1 MASAIG
7 QGPESQP
14 GAQLTVSARVPA
26 RATQVK
32 IHGGAA
38 KSVVFAENAARTGP
52 TSVASRGGDQGSV
65 AVFTVVFAV
74 AVIFLLALIV
84 DGGNAMNARERA
96 ADIAGQAARAAADD
110 ISPATLRS
118 ATLSGNALPIDWTS
132 ACGYAQ
138 QVVQKYG
145 AGLAGTTVTM
155 SACPGQ
161 KSSATQAA
169 ITVQVVTRPLIGGG
183 ILGTFTET
191 ATGTATTECG
201 NAVQQ
206 GAC

>member
-1 MASAIG
+1 MTPPRHPSPSPSPTRLQRRSSPTHLG
-7 QGPESQP
+7 
-14 GAQLTVSARVPA
+14 
-26 RATQVK
+26 
-32 IHGGAA
+32 
-38 KSVVFAENAARTGP
+38 GP
-52 TSVASRGGDQGSV
+52 TSPATGRPSPTSPMRHTSRSGDQGSV

-118 ATLSGNALPIDWTS
+118 ATLSGNALPIDWGS

-169 ITVQVVTRPLIGGG
+169 ITVQVTTRPLIGGG

-206 GAC
+206 GGC

>member
-1 MASAIG
+1 MT
-7 QGPESQP
+7 PP
-14 GAQLTVSARVPA
+14 PRPA
-26 RATQVK
+26 APQNPPRPK
-32 IHGGAA
+32 
-38 KSVVFAENAARTGP
+38 NLPRTMHPMDRFRP
-52 TSVASRGGDQGSV
+52 TRPSGDDRGSV

-118 ATLSGNALPIDWTS
+118 APLSPNALPIDWTG

-155 SACPGQ
+155 SACPGP

-169 ITVQVVTRPLIGGG
+169 ITVQVTTRPLIGGG

-206 GAC
+206 GGC

>member
-1 MASAIG
+1 MKTPPLPTRS
-7 QGPESQP
+7 
-14 GAQLTVSARVPA
+14 
-26 RATQVK
+26 K
-32 IHGGAA
+32 IQNRAA
-38 KSVVFAENAARTGP
+38 KSVVFAENAARTRPANLTRAWYLRRPASP
-52 TSVASRGGDQGSV
+52 TSSTSPGNDRGSV

-118 ATLSGNALPIDWTS
+118 ATLSGNALPIDWGS

-138 QVVQKYG
+138 QVVQQYG
-145 AGLAGTTVTM
+145 AGLTGTTVVM
-155 SACPGQ
+155 SGCPGQ
-161 KSSATQAA
+161 GSSPTQASV
-169 ITVQVVTRPLIGGG
+169 TVQVTTKPLIGGG

-191 ATGTATTECG
+191 ATGTATSECG

-206 GAC
+206 GEC

>member
-1 MASAIG
+1 MTPPRHPSPSLSLSLSRLQRRSSPTHPGGPASPAIG
-7 QGPESQP
+7 RPS
-14 GAQLTVSARVPA
+14 
-26 RATQVK
+26 
-32 IHGGAA
+32 
-38 KSVVFAENAARTGP
+38 P
-52 TSVASRGGDQGSV
+52 TSPMRHTSRSGDQGSV

-118 ATLSGNALPIDWTS
+118 ATLSGNALPIDWGS

-169 ITVQVVTRPLIGGG
+169 ITVQVTTRPLIGGG

-206 GAC
+206 GGC